1 MMLAQDTRQEIELL
15 VEHFKARLHELG
27 CSCSITLVADT
38 TMYLQAAPRPQAD
51 DVERFL
57 VNLVSNA
64 TSMVVRKLDATVGE
78 PVPVDRIT
86 ALIQRYGGPFAQ
98 G

>member
-1 MMLAQDTRQEIELL
+1 MLDQDTRQEVELL

-38 TMYLQAAPRPQAD
+38 TLYLHAAPRPQAD
-51 DVERFL
+51 EVERFL
-57 VNLVSNA
+57 VNLVTNA

-78 PVPVDRIT
+78 PVPVDNIT
-86 ALIQRYGGPFAQ
+86 AFIQRHRGLYAQ

>member
-1 MMLAQDTRQEIELL
+1 MLDQDTRQEVELL

-38 TMYLQAAPRPQAD
+38 TLYLQAAPRVHAD
-51 DVERFL
+51 EAERFL
-57 VNLVSNA
+57 VKLVANA

-78 PVPVDRIT
+78 PVPVDNIT
-86 ALIQRYGGPFAQ
+86 ALIQRYSGPYAQ